1 MYLLRRWAIELH
13 ILERETRVLI
23 LELYRNPAY
32 YNSQA
37 YENTLSIIERIIN
50 LLLRAI
56 KTCRQHT
63 KKRLGFS
70 CQSYSLRKYFGDP

>member
-1 MYLLRRWAIELH
+1 MYLLRRWALELH
-13 ILERETRVLI
+13 IRERETRVLI

-37 YENTLSIIERIIN
+37 YENTLSITERMIN

-56 KTCRQHT
+56 KNWQTEYKQASQ
-63 KKRLGFS
+63 LFLPVG
-70 CQSYSLRKYFGDP
+70 